1 MNRGHAGA
9 QGTIRAPAAAT
20 CEVIAMRRNS
30 SFAALI
36 FVLILGAGAAMAYAT
51 YRVSAG
57 LEGLAVLGCAFILA
71 FFISSGIQVADQW
84 SRAVVLRLGKFRSL
98 QGPGL

>member
-1 MNRGHAGA
+1 MRSNR
-9 QGTIRAPAAAT
+9 
-20 CEVIAMRRNS
+20 

-36 FVLILGAGAAMAYAT
+36 FVLILGAGAAMAYAA

-57 LEGLAVLGCAFILA
+57 LVGLVVLGCAFILA
-71 FFISSGIQVADQW
+71 IFISSGIQVADQW

-98 QGPGL
+98 SGTWIVPDHSSDRQYSLLD